1 MPHAALLAVLLAAST
16 LLPSA
21 AEPPAPRAIRV
32 AVLGDSFTKAVD
44 RERPFDGWPEQLG
57 RMLGERSEVVNCSRS
72 GNRLGPGTRQFV
84 LEMPEFRRAED
95 ARADVV
101 VLALGSAD
109 LAVAGGGDPESLR
122 GGLIQVLEGMKVFRP
137 EPKVFLCIPPATVS
151 GTRAELYAQA
161 LSVNAPMFIEFAA
174 VRGMGLIDLR
184 PATEGIA
191 PPDGGLPS
199 ASPEAA
205 TRIAATVFRAITG
218 DEPPAGAGPYL
229 DSFDPAAF
237 DRRTLLPAGDATI
250 AAKGWSV
257 ANGESAGRLVNKDD
271 AAALLME
278 GAIPEGPFRMR
289 WILRWSAGP
298 SMSQRG
304 GPQFGAGG
312 NWLSLDNRN
321 ASLQVAGPDI
331 RGRPELPASA
341 RVAPQDTTIEIELRR
356 SQGVLEWRIDGK
368 PVYATP
374 ITSKTLATAGLD
386 PMGARVELESWTLDL
401 PKP

>member
-1 MPHAALLAVLLAAST
+1 MLHAALLAVLLAAST
-16 LLPSA
+16 LLPCA
-21 AEPPAPRAIRV
+21 AEPPASRAIRV

-109 LAVAGGGDPESLR
+109 LAVSGGGDPESLR

-137 EPKVFLCIPPATVS
+137 EPKVFLCIPPATVA
-151 GTRAELYAQA
+151 GPRAAMYADA
-161 LSVNAPMFIEFAA
+161 LAVNAPMFIEFATA
-174 VRGMGLIDLR
+174 RGIGVIDLR
-184 PATEGIA
+184 PATEGVA
-191 PPDGGLPS
+191 APDGGLPA

-205 TRIAATVFRAITG
+205 NRIASTVFRAITG
-218 DEPPAGAGPYL
+218 EDPPAGSGPYR
-229 DSFDPAAF
+229 DSFDPTAF
-237 DRRTLLPAGDATI
+237 DRRTLFPAQETPV
-250 AAKGWSV
+250 AARGWTV
-257 ANGESAGRLVNKDD
+257 GEGGSAGRLVSGEG
-271 AAALLME
+271 AEPLLME

-289 WILRWSAGP
+289 WSIRWSAGP
-298 SMSQRG
+298 AMAERG

-312 NWLSLDNRN
+312 NWLSLDNRSAN
-321 ASLQVAGPDI
+321 LQVTGPDV
-331 RGRPELPASA
+331 RGRPDLPASA
-341 RVAPQDTTIEIELRR
+341 RVAPQGTPLEIELRR

-368 PVYATP
+368 PVHAAA
-374 ITSKTLATAGLD
+374 ITSKALANAGLD
-386 PMGARVELESWTLDL
+386 PMGARVELESWTLDR